1 MTISV
6 ALIGVG
12 HWGSNHLKALKSIQD
27 AGLIANLT
35 VCDSRPDIG
44 EKIVSEY
51 NATFTTSMNDVLVDE
66 EIKAVILATPTSTHF
81 SFSKR
86 VLDSGKDVFVE
97 KPLAY
102 TTEQC
107 DEIITLAEK
116 QSRILMVGHIFRFHP
131 AVAMLKEEIQNGRF
145 GDIRSIDITRL
156 ALQPP
161 RNDMG
166 VLHALAIHD
175 MDLACD
181 LFGESV
187 PKSVYA
193 VAQSFYTENPDERS
207 IVIMDFG
214 KGRLAKVESSWL
226 DPVAEKKRILDLI
239 GSSGSAHIDFL
250 KPQSLIVYDQKI
262 VTSEDGLRVVEDG
275 GKSEIIA
282 DVGMPLNIELEH
294 FIECVKNRSEPI
306 TNGKVGR
313 NAVRMIESAFESL
326 KLGKPVQI

>member
-12 HWGSNHLKALKSIQD
+12 HWGSNHLKALKILQD
-27 AGLIANLT
+27 DGLISNLT
-35 VCDSRPDIG
+35 VCDSRPGIG
-44 EKIVSEY
+44 ERIVSEY
-51 NATFTTSMNDVLVDE
+51 NATFTTSIDDVLADE
-66 EIKAVILATPTSTHF
+66 ELNAVILATPTSTHYDL
-81 SFSKR
+81 SMR
-86 VLDSGKDVFVE
+86 VLDAGKDVFVE

-107 DEIITLAEK
+107 DEIIALAKK
-116 QSRILMVGHIFRFHP
+116 QNRILMVGHIFRFHP
-131 AVAMLKEEIQNGRF
+131 AIMMLKKEIQKGRF

-161 RNDMG
+161 RTDMG

-175 MDLACD
+175 MDLVCD
-181 LFGESV
+181 LFGERV
-187 PKSVYA
+187 PKSVYT

-214 KGRLAKVESSWL
+214 EGRLAKIESSWL

-239 GSSGSAHIDFL
+239 GSSASAHIDFL
-250 KPQSLIVYDQKI
+250 KPRTLIVYDQGI
-262 VTSEDGLRVVEDG
+262 VVREDGSKVVEDR

-282 DVGMPLNIELEH
+282 DAASIV
-294 FIECVKNRSEPI
+294 
-306 TNGKVGR
+306 
-313 NAVRMIESAFESL
+313 
-326 KLGKPVQI
+326 